1 MSNFANVRYR
11 LHNLVVLSS
20 NGQGIDIPCAAGNG
34 MVRLGRLETRP
45 GLAKRLRF

>member
-1 MSNFANVRYR
+1 M
-11 LHNLVVLSS
+11 
-20 NGQGIDIPCAAGNG
+20 AAGNG